1 MRKLSL
7 REIISHTHYPTS
19 NQVLVAWIFNP
30 KVYALNLD
38 VVICPR
44 HRSTKKG
51 DAFLKR
57 KNCALSSVLPP
68 ARANYLI
75 YVLVSLFVKDERYS
89 LSKDVVSVMVL
100 AMHSTLCGTFLHSL
114 EWKCLNQPHFLYS
127 SLLSSNVCTLL
138 LFIFHEF
145 PSLYLLTSPFLLYK
159 ISLVLFHIFNS
170 LNHYLLIQLNFCSS
184 SIFFSDYFSSPL
196 ECQCLFPIYS

>member
-1 MRKLSL
+1 MLWAQFC
-7 REIISHTHYPTS
+7 H
-19 NQVLVAWIFNP
+19 
-30 KVYALNLD
+30 
-38 VVICPR
+38 
-44 HRSTKKG
+44 
-51 DAFLKR
+51 
-57 KNCALSSVLPP
+57 LPEQ
-68 ARANYLI
+68 I
-75 YVLVSLFVKDERYS
+75 YVLVSLFVNDERYP

-100 AMHSTLCGTFLHSL
+100 VMHSTLRGTFLHSL

-170 LNHYLLIQLNFCSS
+170 LNHYLLIQLNFRSS
-184 SIFFSDYFSSPL
+184 SIFFPLIIFLPPWNVSAFSLFIHSTWTQPFHKGDIKPL
-196 ECQCLFPIYS
+196 QLKMLKYIIIFIFSFLFFMIQIITTFALYSTV